1 MPPTVFENPELLLSS
16 INTDL
21 GYTDWLRIDPRSI
34 AAFAAATGMPTVSSD
49 DVAPPL
55 MVLALTNRFLP
66 ELLDVQG
73 IASAINYGAGEV
85 RFNAPVRSGDRLRAR
100 AFLLDAVGVP
110 GGVQTTIQ
118 IRVEIE
124 GSDDMACIVESLS
137 RWLV

>member
-1 MPPTVFENPELLLSS
+1 LPPTVFKNPESLLAS
-16 INTDL
+16 INSDL
-21 GYTDWLRIDPRSI
+21 GYTDWFRLDPQSI
-34 AAFAAATGMPTVSSD
+34 AAFAAATGMPGDSSD

-55 MVLALTNRFLP
+55 MVLALTNWFLP
-66 ELLDVQG
+66 QLLEVQG
-73 IASAINYGAGEV
+73 VASGINYGTGEV

-110 GGVQTTIQ
+110 GGLQTTMQ

-137 RWLV
+137 RWMV